1 MNTHI
6 SEIRALLER
15 YYAGETS
22 PAENK
27 RLYALIDSATDLPD
41 DIAADCMIFKA
52 MREDWPE
59 IPDGLLQR
67 LNDAVDNAA
76 KPDRRRHFTPSI
88 FARVAAGAAACIAG
102 LAIIMQFLPSGP
114 INSQHQAELAQADTP
129 PADTLPADTH
139 TTVVMPAPPATETV
153 NDENA
158 VSAPAEKPQKRGAR
172 IITDP
177 DEILML
183 AQSTMAEVN
192 AGLAQT
198 EMLMAEAIDCIEKS
212 EQNINTIIQ

>member
-1 MNTHI
+1 MNTQI

-41 DIAADCMIFKA
+41 DIAADCMMLKA
-52 MREDWPE
+52 MRESCPE
-59 IPDGLLQR
+59 VPDTLLQR
-67 LNDAVDNAA
+67 ITDAVEEAA
-76 KPDRRRHFTPSI
+76 KPKRRQYFTPRI
-88 FARVAAGAAACIAG
+88 FTRIAAGAAACIAA

-114 INSQHQAELAQADTP
+114 INSQHPAELAQADTHA
-129 PADTLPADTH
+129 ADTMPADTH
-139 TTVVMPAPPATETV
+139 TTAATPAPPATEPAK
-153 NDENA
+153 NEKA
-158 VSAPAEKPQKRGAR
+158 APSPAKQPRKKRAR

-177 DEILML
+177 NEILML
-183 AQSTMAEVN
+183 AQSTMAEVD

-198 EMLMAEAIDCIEKS
+198 EMLMAEALDCIEQS
-212 EQNINTIIQ
+212 ENNINTIIQ